1 MSTVD
6 LLYRESVNFIDG
18 HRVGNVSES
27 EIGFRFSAE
36 IPHRLDLLANHG
48 SKVTDLHLRRI
59 GFERRSEK

>member
-36 IPHRLDLLANHG
+36 ISDGLDLLANHG
-48 SKVTDLHLRRI
+48 SKVANLHLWRI
-59 GFERRSEK
+59 GSERRSEK